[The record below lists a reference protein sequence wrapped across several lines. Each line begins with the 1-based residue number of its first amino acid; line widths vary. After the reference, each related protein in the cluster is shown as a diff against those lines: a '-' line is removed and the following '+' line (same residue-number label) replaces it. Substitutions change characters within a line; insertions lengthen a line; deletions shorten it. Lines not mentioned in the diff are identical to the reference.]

1 MWLVWI
7 WILIAVLALFGES
20 ISLALFLLNVAV
32 AAAVAAILAAFGVVL
47 GVQIGVF
54 VVLSVLL
61 IGVARPRLLNLLAGR
76 NRPLLQ
82 TEQTRLIDRE
92 ATVVQT
98 VTDESGNVRVGAGEF
113 WSARTYPPT
122 QRIGV
127 GSRVRIAYVSG
138 LIAYVR
144 PADQEIE
151 QPENIDT
158 LQERDSSRDNHDTP
172 ALPADEQ

>member
-7 WILIAVLALFGES
+7 WVLIAVLALFGES

-32 AAAVAAILAAFGVVL
+32 AAAVAAILAAFGIVL

-54 VVLSVLL
+54 AVLSVLL

-98 VTDESGNVRVGAGEF
+98 VTDESGTIRVGAGEF
-113 WSARTYPPT
+113 WSARAYPPT

-144 PADQEIE
+144 PAEQESGP
-151 QPENIDT
+151 QAGLDA
-158 LQERDSSRDNHDTP
+158 LQEPDSPRDNHDTLDVP
-172 ALPADEQ
+172 TDER

>member
-61 IGVARPRLLNLLAGR
+61 VGVARPRLLNLLAGR

-98 VTDESGNVRVGAGEF
+98 VTDESGTIRVGAGEF
-113 WSARTYPPT
+113 WSARAYPPV
-122 QRIGV
+122 QRIATGR
-127 GSRVRIAYVSG
+127 RVRIAYLSG
-138 LIAYVR
+138 LVAYVR
-144 PADQEIE
+144 PLEQEAAQSE
-151 QPENIDT
+151 NSDALQQP
-158 LQERDSSRDNHDTP
+158 DSPRDNHDTLDVP
-172 ALPADEQ
+172 TDER